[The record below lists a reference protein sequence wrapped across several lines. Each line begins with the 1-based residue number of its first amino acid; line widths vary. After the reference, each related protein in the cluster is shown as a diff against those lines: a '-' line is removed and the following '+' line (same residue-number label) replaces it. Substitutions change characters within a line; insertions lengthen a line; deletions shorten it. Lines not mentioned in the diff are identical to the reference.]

1 MALTGN
7 TATLTLGGSSWDI
20 VSIGPLDYSRP
31 VLNQSVLATT
41 TFELVGPGDL
51 AEVGPIECEILYDPD
66 DAPAIGSAAASMVIT
81 YKTPAG
87 QSSGATETGSGFI
100 SAVSTGTVEN
110 NAYMRGSV
118 TLQFAGGTT
127 GIVHADSQA

>member
-66 DAPAIGSAAASMVIT
+66 DAPAIGGAAASMVIT
-81 YKTPAG
+81 YKVPSG
-87 QSSGATETGSGFI
+87 QSNGATETGSGFI